1 MNKKLLYSTIV
12 ILFFISCQRQ
22 EKDLCFYDNGNL
34 YSETYLEDS
43 FRHVVLYFNNGN
55 IDCKLSTLIN
65 DSLLQNR
72 LDEYYP
78 DGFHKNLCNKTNG
91 RGITPK
97 EMCKTSGYNIE
108 IDFGPYETLKNGKRV
123 RPFRTFVENVD
134 KHEYLVISCDTSGI
148 DTLFKKMS
156 PSFKSYKIICN
167 TDTSIKEIDESLY
180 TYYIDDLP
188 RITHKDSSGENY
200 FFIDFYYKSALT
212 PRRPNDSRE
221 VIMHDSLNWEVREYD
236 VKYIEE

>member
-1 MNKKLLYSTIV
+1 MNKK
-12 ILFFISCQRQ
+12 ILFFAIVIFSIISCQRQ

-97 EMCKTSGYNIE
+97 EMCKTSGYNIK

-123 RPFRTFVENVD
+123 RPFRTFVEGVS
-134 KHEYLVISCDTSGI
+134 KHEYLVVSHDTSNV
-148 DTLFKKMS
+148 DTFFKIM
-156 PSFKSYKIICN
+156 PATIVSYKIIRN
-167 TDTSIKEIDESLY
+167 TDTSIFQIDESLY
-180 TYYIDDLP
+180 SYYIDDLQK
-188 RITHKDSSGENY
+188 ITLTDSTGRNY

-212 PRRPNDSRE
+212 PGYPNDSRE

-236 VKYIEE
+236 VKYVEE